1 MPANDIKALIF
12 DVFGTVVD
20 WRSSIAREGEALAA
34 RKGLEGIDWVAFA
47 DGWRALYDPAMARI
61 RDGERGFVKL
71 DILHRENLLE
81 MLERTGITGLSA
93 AEIDDFNFAW
103 HRLDPWPDTV
113 AGLTRLK
120 SKFIIATQSNG
131 NIALMV
137 NMAKRAGLPWDAI
150 LGAEVVG
157 HYKPVPAAYTNA
169 CDRLGLAPE
178 QVLMTAAHNGDLLAA
193 RACGLRTAFVSRPME
208 YGPGQ
213 TKDVKA
219 EHDFDYIADD
229 FEALADQLGC

>member
-1 MPANDIKALIF
+1 MVAGEIRALIF

-20 WRSSIAREGEALAA
+20 WRTSIAREGRELGA
-34 RKGLEGIDWVAFA
+34 RKGLDVDWVAFA
-47 DGWRALYDPAMARI
+47 DGWCSLYDPAMARI
-61 RDGERGFVKL
+61 RDGDRNFVKL
-71 DILHRENLLE
+71 DVLHRESLLE
-81 MLERTGITGLSA
+81 MLDRNGITDLSE
-93 AEIDDFNFAW
+93 AEIDDFNRAW
-103 HRLDPWPDTV
+103 HRLDPWPDSV

-120 SKFIIATQSNG
+120 SRFIIATQSNG

-157 HYKPVPAAYTNA
+157 HYKPVPAAYTEA

-193 RACGLRTAFVSRPME
+193 RACGLGTAFVARPTE

-213 TKDVKA
+213 SKDFRA
-219 EHDFDYIADD
+219 EHDFDYIAED
-229 FEALADQLGC
+229 FEDLAGLLGC

>member
-1 MPANDIKALIF
+1 VAGEIRALIF

-20 WRSSIAREGEALAA
+20 WRTSIAREGRELGA
-34 RKGLEGIDWVAFA
+34 RKGLDVDWVAFA
-47 DGWRALYDPAMARI
+47 DGWCSLYDPAMARI
-61 RDGERGFVKL
+61 RDGDRNFVKL
-71 DILHRENLLE
+71 DVLHRESLLE
-81 MLERTGITGLSA
+81 MLDRNGITDLSE
-93 AEIDDFNFAW
+93 AEIDDFNRAW
-103 HRLDPWPDTV
+103 HRLDPWPDSV

-120 SKFIIATQSNG
+120 SRFIIATQSNG

-157 HYKPVPAAYTNA
+157 HYKPVPAAYTEA

-193 RACGLRTAFVSRPME
+193 RACGLGTAFVARPTE

-213 TKDVKA
+213 SKDFRA
-219 EHDFDYIADD
+219 EHDFDYIAED
-229 FEALADQLGC
+229 FEDLAGLLGC